1 MSKTIGASLL
11 SRQLLRKVPEV
22 TIYFWI
28 IKILTTAMGESFSDY
43 LVKIMDPIIAV
54 VLGGLGFVA
63 ILALQLFTY
72 KYKAWIYWLTV
83 SMVAIF
89 GTMAADVLHVG
100 LGIPYSISTAFFSV
114 ILTLI
119 FILWYKKEKTLSIH
133 RINTTRSELFYWATV
148 VSTFALGTAIGD
160 LTASTF
166 NLGYLNSGIL
176 FAILFAIPAIAYLVF
191 GINEIFAFWFAYI
204 MTRPLGASFADW
216 FGKSALG
223 GLGFG
228 DAKVTI
234 VLTILIVIFVM
245 YVAVNHVDSRKQKI
259 HNNT

>member
-1 MSKTIGASLL
+1 MSKNTLSSLL
-11 SRQLLRKVPEV
+11 LRQTLRKVPEI
-22 TIYFWI
+22 TTYFWI

-54 VLGGLGFVA
+54 ALGGLGFVA
-63 ILALQLFTY
+63 ILALQLLTS
-72 KYKAWIYWLTV
+72 KYNTWIYWLTV
-83 SMVAIF
+83 AMVAIF
-89 GTMAADVLHVG
+89 GTMSADVLHVG
-100 LGIPYSISTAFFSV
+100 LGIPYSISTAFFSI

-148 VSTFALGTAIGD
+148 VATFALGTAAGD
-160 LTASTF
+160 LTASTL

-176 FAILFAIPAIAYLVF
+176 FGILFAIPAVAYLTF

-204 MTRPLGASFADW
+204 VTRPLGASFADW

-234 VLTILIVIFVM
+234 VLTILIVVFVA
-245 YVAVNHVDSRKQKI
+245 YITIRGVDSKKQK
-259 HNNT
+259 TQ